1 MMGEKLREVR
11 VLRRITQYDLTK
23 ATQIP
28 QCKIS
33 LIERG
38 YVEPKDDEKKKL
50 AKALGIKPEE
60 IWNS

>member
-1 MMGEKLREVR
+1 MENEKLRIARLVK
-11 VLRRITQYDLTK
+11 RITQYDLTK
-23 ATQIP
+23 ATEIP

-38 YVEPKDDEKKKL
+38 YVQPREDEKKKL
-50 AKALGIKPEE
+50 AKALGVKPEE